1 MGNILIAVVGPTGV
15 GKTALSVKIAR
26 EFHTEIVSADARQ
39 VYKEMSIGTARPT
52 TEEMEGIIH
61 HLLGHISIEDNYDAR
76 KYAFEATARLEN
88 IHQKNPVAILCGGSG
103 LYIRALLEG
112 FDEIP
117 EVTDEIRNRI
127 TIAYQTHGLNWL
139 QSEVE
144 KADPEWYARADQKNF
159 RRLMRALEVFT
170 ATGKGL
176 SHFQSKP
183 QQPLN
188 YKTIWIGLDLP
199 RTELYERINQRV
211 VEMVEAG
218 LFEEAEALYRFK
230 DLNALQTVG
239 YREIFDSIDKRIDKA
254 EAIRLIKQNTRH
266 YAKRQLTW
274 FRRNDAIQWF
284 RPDQFSEIISHIQ
297 NRIKEES

>member
-76 KYAFEATARLEN
+76 KYAFEAAARLEN

-117 EVTDEIRNRI
+117 DVTEI
-127 TIAYQTHGLNWL
+127 G
-139 QSEVE
+139 
-144 KADPEWYARADQKNF
+144 RAH
-159 RRLMRALEVFT
+159 V
-170 ATGKGL
+170 
-176 SHFQSKP
+176 
-183 QQPLN
+183 
-188 YKTIWIGLDLP
+188 
-199 RTELYERINQRV
+199 
-211 VEMVEAG
+211 
-218 LFEEAEALYRFK
+218 
-230 DLNALQTVG
+230 
-239 YREIFDSIDKRIDKA
+239 
-254 EAIRLIKQNTRH
+254 
-266 YAKRQLTW
+266 
-274 FRRNDAIQWF
+274 
-284 RPDQFSEIISHIQ
+284 
-297 NRIKEES
+297 